1 MFSREVTNDYGSYSK
16 QSPTTILFKGVFDK
30 NFKELTTIDPN
41 TETYKVFNCPSQSIN
56 FAVKLGSN
64 TYIPQHLFDTLV
76 TAYNENNPYYTVKD
90 LITIEMDLSKTIA
103 YIEGKYGA
111 KVETNSITYFGT
123 EKIIDVTNNQTS
135 TATITTQSG
144 SVNVTTPAV
153 LNTATQTTASIIEIN
168 ATKIQGIS
176 SRLELGGVTNLQFQF
191 YNNNIPTS
199 INEENIIKHILFIFD
214 ETNVR
219 VSGNYTTLPYQNA
232 DGSVILSNLPASTD
246 VVKPVTQRVT
256 NLDDYLK
263 DVQRT

>member
-16 QSPTTILFKGVFDK
+16 VNPNTILFKGVFDK
-30 NFKELTTIDPN
+30 NFRELKTIDPN
-41 TETYKVFNCPSQSIN
+41 TTIYKVFNCPSQSIN

-76 TAYNENNPYYTVKD
+76 TAYKENNPYYTVKD

-103 YIEGKYGA
+103 YIESKYGA
-111 KVETNSITYFGT
+111 KVETNSITYVGSTSEFTASADSGST
-123 EKIIDVTNNQTS
+123 ISGSTTNV
-135 TATITTQSG
+135 TATGRKGT
-144 SVNVTTPAV
+144 
-153 LNTATQTTASIIEIN
+153 
-168 ATKIQGIS
+168 S

-191 YNNNIPTS
+191 YNDNIPTS

-219 VSGNYTTLPYQNA
+219 VSGVYTTLPYQNA
-232 DGSVILSNLPASTD
+232 DGSVILPNLPASTD

-263 DVQRT
+263 DVERT